1 MKKLGILILAITA
14 LHLGTWAQKT
24 VFNENA
30 QKREIGSFH
39 SIETSSGI
47 EVFITQGNKEELAV
61 SVGDMDY
68 LNEVR
73 TEVVNG
79 KLKISRT
86 NDWKFWNKWKNWK
99 VKVYVSFKQL
109 DEIKASSGGTIQG
122 TELSFDK
129 LSATFNSGAI
139 ISLSGKV
146 AELDVSGNSGAQFK
160 GYDLL
165 ATHCKA
171 DVNSGAGIQV
181 TVNKE
186 ISAKASSGGFIRFK
200 GEGLIRDINVNS
212 GGTVKRQS

>member
-1 MKKLGILILAITA
+1 MKKLGILIVALITMT
-14 LHLGTWAQKT
+14 LGTQAQKT
-24 VFNENA
+24 VYDENA

-47 EVFITQGNKEELAV
+47 DVFITQANKEELAV
-61 SVGDMDY
+61 AVGNLDY
-68 LNEVR
+68 LNEVK
-73 TEVVNG
+73 TVVVNG
-79 KLKISRT
+79 KLKITRT

-99 VKVYVSFKQL
+99 VRVYVSFKQL
-109 DEIKASSGGTIQG
+109 DELKASSGGTIQG
-122 TELSFDK
+122 TELTFDK
-129 LSATFNSGAI
+129 LSAEFNSGAVI
-139 ISLSGKV
+139 NLSGKV
-146 AELDVSGNSGAQFK
+146 TDLDVSGNSGAQFR

-165 ATHCKA
+165 STHCKA

-212 GGTVKRQS
+212 GGSVKRQS